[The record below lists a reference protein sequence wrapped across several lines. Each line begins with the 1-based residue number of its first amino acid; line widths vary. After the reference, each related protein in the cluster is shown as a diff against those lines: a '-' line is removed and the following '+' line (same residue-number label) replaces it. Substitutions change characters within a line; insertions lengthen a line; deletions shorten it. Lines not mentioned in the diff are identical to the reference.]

1 MWRVGQGVGVEG
13 GIPVRELQTKKKKC
27 GKTSKFM
34 VTFPTSYAT
43 DDLFRLI
50 KLLLIR

>member
-1 MWRVGQGVGVEG
+1 MCGELGGGSGGGRVVFLSGNY
-13 GIPVRELQTKKKKC
+13 KKKC

-34 VTFPTSYAT
+34 VTFPTSCAT

>member
-1 MWRVGQGVGVEG
+1 MCGELGGGSGVGG
-13 GIPVRELQTKKKKC
+13 WYSYQGTTKKKC

-34 VTFPTSYAT
+34 VTFPTSCAT

-50 KLLLIR
+50 KLLLI